1 MNAGLGEPPP
11 DGLPADR
18 RPAGRLAPDR
28 LLPGERLLWS
38 ARPGRVPVPWRH
50 VARKAI
56 SLVFDAAIFVLVLT
70 VLTQLRH
77 QDAFARRE
85 GPAFWLVMALVLAA
99 LVLPALGDVARLALL
114 RPAQLRQAV
123 YQVSNLRVLVTSGR
137 RPRFTWSA
145 YLDQIEGPAVTRHAD
160 GTADLNLAGAVVM
173 YGVREPD
180 QVMQVITDARPRMLD
195 DAPCVTRPADA
206 VESAGLVLDPGEQV
220 LWTGRPR
227 SVPWWF
233 GSTDVGN
240 SLRFVCGVVA
250 FGLLA
255 VVFAG
260 VAVAEYALAALALAA
275 LYLAAGRVIAR
286 RQRIRHSR
294 YVLTDRRLI
303 ATWRG
308 RGKSVA
314 QAPLIALRPPTIWG
328 QSLMIGTVP
337 ARPPSV
343 HYWKVLTWPAATNA
357 APSLIGIDDLVSVRD
372 LICAAQL
379 AQRAS
384 IAATKSSSAQGAA
397 DAV

>member
-1 MNAGLGEPPP
+1 MNTGLGESP
-11 DGLPADR
+11 
-18 RPAGRLAPDR
+18 PDR
-28 LLPGERLLWS
+28 LLPDRLPPGRLLPDERLLWS

-50 VARKAI
+50 VARKAM

-70 VLTQLRH
+70 ALTQFRH

-99 LVLPALGDVARLALL
+99 LVLPALGDVARMTLL
-114 RPAQLRQAV
+114 RPAQLRQAL

-145 YLDQIEGPAVTRHAD
+145 YLDQIEGPAVTTHAD

-180 QVMQVITDARPRMLD
+180 QVMQVITDARPRMPD
-195 DAPCVTRPADA
+195 DAACVTRPAGA
-206 VESAGLVLDPGEQV
+206 VESTGLVLDPGEQV

-233 GSTDVGN
+233 GSTDIGN

-255 VVFAG
+255 GVVFAG
-260 VAVAEYALAALALAA
+260 VAAAEYAFAALALAA
-275 LYLAAGRVIAR
+275 LYLAAGR
-286 RQRIRHSR
+286 
-294 YVLTDRRLI
+294 
-303 ATWRG
+303 
-308 RGKSVA
+308 
-314 QAPLIALRPPTIWG
+314 
-328 QSLMIGTVP
+328 
-337 ARPPSV
+337 
-343 HYWKVLTWPAATNA
+343 
-357 APSLIGIDDLVSVRD
+357 
-372 LICAAQL
+372 ICAAQL

-384 IAATKSSSAQGAA
+384 IAATRSSSAQGAG

>member
-1 MNAGLGEPPP
+1 VSAGLGELPP
-11 DGLPADR
+11 D
-18 RPAGRLAPDR
+18 RLAPDR

-50 VARKAI
+50 VARKAM

-180 QVMQVITDARPRMLD
+180 QVMQVIADARPRMLD
-195 DAPCVTRPADA
+195 DAACVTRPAGA
-206 VESAGLVLDPGEQV
+206 VESTGLVLDPGEQV

-233 GSTDVGN
+233 GSTEVGK

-255 VVFAG
+255 GVVFAG
-260 VAVAEYALAALALAA
+260 VAAAQYAFAALALAA

-303 ATWRG
+303 VTWRG

-343 HYWKVLTWPAATNA
+343 HYWKALTWPAATNA
-357 APSLIGIDDLVSVRD
+357 APSLIRIDDPVTVRD

-379 AQRAS
+379 ARRAS
-384 IAATKSSSAQGAA
+384 IAATKSSSAA